1 MLEEKETLTGHL
13 TGTGSISGSVGSK
26 SAINAIVNNGVV
38 VPEEIDP
45 TVPSY
50 VKEITQEDIARWN
63 EVDLSNVY
71 TKQEIDN
78 KKYLTSVPGEYVT
91 ETELNNKKYVT
102 QTEASE
108 YATKEE
114 LNTKA
119 EATHTHSQ
127 YLTEVPSEFVT
138 ESELNNKGY
147 ATKEDLKD
155 IDVDLTDYYTK
166 TEIDNK
172 GYLTKDDVG
181 DLDIDVNSISDEV
194 IDEIINFQITNANEV
209 AY

>member
-1 MLEEKETLTGHL
+1 MLEEKETLTGYL
-13 TGTGSISGSVGSK
+13 TETGSISGSVGSK

-38 VPEEIDP
+38 VPDEIDP

-78 KKYLTSVPGEYVT
+78 KHYLIDVPSEYVT
-91 ETELNNKKYVT
+91 ETELNNKGYLIEEDVKEFV
-102 QTEASE
+102 
-108 YATKEE
+108 TKEE

-127 YLTEVPSEFVT
+127 YLTEVPSEYVT

-147 ATKEDLKD
+147 LTKE
-155 IDVDLTDYYTK
+155 
-166 TEIDNK
+166 
-172 GYLTKDDVG
+172 DVG
-181 DLDIDVNSISDEV
+181 DLDIDVNSIPDEV

-209 AY
+209 EY